1 MKKFIGFVGLS
12 HLGLVTSIAFSLKK
26 INVVA
31 YDENLKNVFKKN
43 KIIIKEPGLQKSIDK
58 NKFIKFTDDF
68 NFLIK
73 CNIIYI
79 SFDIPTDSN
88 GIGDYSIVNK
98 TLKKLNKYLPKNK
111 IIVIH
116 SQIYPGY
123 IRNLKLKFK
132 NVYYHVETLI
142 FGKALRRALNPERII
157 IGKENKFKKIN
168 NDFLELLKKFDSPII
183 EMTYESA
190 ELCKISINMMLI
202 SSIMTSNLLSRVSEN
217 TMADWQDIIQALKLD
232 KRIGKFA
239 YLYPNLGLSG
249 GNLERDLKVIEKYLD
264 NKAHLNFVK
273 SLQNVSNQ
281 QINIIF
287 NYIENYLKKNQKI
300 KLGLLGL
307 TYKENTNSIKNSPSI
322 KLINKFSDRDI
333 IFYDPVVKNYK
344 NFISELSMKDLINH
358 SDILII
364 MTAWKEFKKID
375 QPYLNKN
382 FSGNCIIDPFRVAK
396 INYTRKHKFSYFT
409 LGKKL

>member
-12 HLGLVTSIAFSLKK
+12 HLGVVTSIAFSLKK

-239 YLYPNLGLSG
+239 YLYPNLGLSS
-249 GNLERDLKVIEKYLD
+249 GNLREI
-264 NKAHLNFVK
+264 
-273 SLQNVSNQ
+273 
-281 QINIIF
+281 
-287 NYIENYLKKNQKI
+287 
-300 KLGLLGL
+300 
-307 TYKENTNSIKNSPSI
+307 
-322 KLINKFSDRDI
+322 
-333 IFYDPVVKNYK
+333 
-344 NFISELSMKDLINH
+344 
-358 SDILII
+358 
-364 MTAWKEFKKID
+364 
-375 QPYLNKN
+375 
-382 FSGNCIIDPFRVAK
+382 
-396 INYTRKHKFSYFT
+396 
-409 LGKKL
+409 